1 MTHFS
6 PCSTRGKARSHPCH
20 LGWHRYTPRART
32 SHRWSRSS
40 PAEEEHEDRRDQ
52 TLASMSTVLL
62 WQPVLQ
68 GVISSATH
76 PVEADLSLS
85 VAGGEVGLG
94 LRRGALGAVALTY
107 AMVSALR
114 LLSALVTASLV
125 NAFACTTRTLA
136 GTFWGREKCR
146 VKTQNMRTPSLRDIK
161 ITEK

>member
-1 MTHFS
+1 M
-6 PCSTRGKARSHPCH
+6 
-20 LGWHRYTPRART
+20 
-32 SHRWSRSS
+32 
-40 PAEEEHEDRRDQ
+40 
-52 TLASMSTVLL
+52 
-62 WQPVLQ
+62 
-68 GVISSATH
+68 ISSATH

-94 LRRGALGAVALTY
+94 LRRGALGAVALTH

-136 GTFWGREKCR
+136 GTFWGREKRR